1 MSKIHLIFCFVLL
14 FPFFSNG
21 SFPVQNYESQR
32 LYVKTNNQMINQ
44 LKTEKNDY
52 SFPFGSIS
60 LVSGLLSI
68 SLLFVAPVEAVLFSI
83 LAIVLGSIGL
93 KKRVRGM
100 AIAGLSLGLLTLL
113 IGIIYVIFVLAFTIS
128 LLRNNF
134 W

>member
-1 MSKIHLIFCFVLL
+1 MLL

-32 LYVKTNNQMINQ
+32 LSVETNNQMINQ

-52 SFPFGSIS
+52 EFPFGSIS

-68 SLLFVAPVEAVLFSI
+68 PFFFVAPIVGLLFSI
-83 LAIVLGSIGL
+83 LAIVLGSVGL
-93 KKRVRGM
+93 KKRGRGM

-113 IGIIYVIFVLAFTIS
+113 LGIIFVVFAIAFLIS
-128 LLRNNF
+128 LGNALE
-134 W
+134 

>member
-1 MSKIHLIFCFVLL
+1 MLL

-32 LYVKTNNQMINQ
+32 LSVKTNNQMINFVIICSSCRSCTIFY
-44 LKTEKNDY
+44 LKTKGKNR
-52 SFPFGSIS
+52 G
-60 LVSGLLSI
+60 
-68 SLLFVAPVEAVLFSI
+68 
-83 LAIVLGSIGL
+83 
-93 KKRVRGM
+93 RGM

>member
-1 MSKIHLIFCFVLL
+1 MLL

-32 LYVKTNNQMINQ
+32 LSVKTNNQMINQ

-52 SFPFGSIS
+52 GFPFGSIS

-68 SLLFVAPVEAVLFSI
+68 PLFFVAPIVGLLFSI
-83 LAIVLGSIGL
+83 LAIVLGSVGL
-93 KKRVRGM
+93 KKRGRGM

-113 IGIIYVIFVLAFTIS
+113 LGIIFVIFAIAFLIS
-128 LLRNNF
+128 LGNALY
-134 W
+134 

>member
-1 MSKIHLIFCFVLL
+1 MSKIHLIFCFMLL

-32 LYVKTNNQMINQ
+32 LSVKTNNQMINQ

-52 SFPFGSIS
+52 GFHFGSIS

-68 SLLFVAPVEAVLFSI
+68 PLFFVAPIVGLLFSI
-83 LAIVLGSIGL
+83 LAIVLGSVGL
-93 KKRVRGM
+93 KKRGRGM

-113 IGIIYVIFVLAFTIS
+113 LGIIYVVFAIAFLIS
-128 LLRNNF
+128 LVNALE
-134 W
+134 

>member
-1 MSKIHLIFCFVLL
+1 MVL

-32 LYVKTNNQMINQ
+32 LSVKTNNQMINQ

-52 SFPFGSIS
+52 GFPFGSTS

-83 LAIVLGSIGL
+83 LAIVFGSIGL
-93 KKRVRGM
+93 KKRGRGM

-128 LLRNNF
+128 FLGNNF

>member
-1 MSKIHLIFCFVLL
+1 MLL

-32 LYVKTNNQMINQ
+32 LSVKTNNQMINQ

-52 SFPFGSIS
+52 SFPFGSTS

-83 LAIVLGSIGL
+83 LAIGFGSIGL
-93 KKRVRGM
+93 KKRMLCQLV
-100 AIAGLSLGLLTLL
+100 INNKIL
-113 IGIIYVIFVLAFTIS
+113 IIS
-128 LLRNNF
+128 LCLKILPISGAVKVTKE
-134 W
+134 

>member
-1 MSKIHLIFCFVLL
+1 MLL

-32 LYVKTNNQMINQ
+32 LSVKTNNQMINQ

-52 SFPFGSIS
+52 SFPFGSTS

-68 SLLFVAPVEAVLFSI
+68 SLLFVAPIVGLLFSI
-83 LAIVLGSIGL
+83 LAIVLGSVGL
-93 KKRVRGM
+93 KKRGRGM

>member
-1 MSKIHLIFCFVLL
+1 MLL

-32 LYVKTNNQMINQ
+32 LSVKTNNQMINQ

-52 SFPFGSIS
+52 SFPFGSTS

-68 SLLFVAPVEAVLFSI
+68 PLFFVAPIVGLLFSI
-83 LAIVLGSIGL
+83 LAIVLGSVGL
-93 KKRVRGM
+93 KKRGRGM

-128 LLRNNF
+128 LLGNNF